1 MTKSPYKDR
10 KLLLKDISSFTTRN
24 GAFFKQNA
32 KRMSDLFEMSVYN
45 DAVKYYRRKKYT
57 ISINNLMRD
66 GTFKYKLTPA
76 GLSENFSYFVATK
89 KNNKQPDDV
98 VEIHHNIK
106 VQSHHDPHIYFT
118 ADVSVTNEDGVTT
131 QNQKNRKSHSFIPS
145 DALLT
150 FFEVKNMNPFPEVL
164 FSFTGIL
171 YEVKPEFVL
180 NSSALG
186 ISTGKK
192 HLTPS
197 LVFSGSGG
205 AHVESVADKLGQR
218 YGCNIIRGLYANKG
232 KIYSYDKLRSYDA

>member
-1 MTKSPYKDR
+1 MAKSPYKDR
-10 KLLLKDISSFTTRN
+10 TQLLKEISSFTTRN

-32 KRMSDLFEMSVYN
+32 NRMSDLFEMSVYN
-45 DAVKYYRRKKYT
+45 DAVKHYRRKKY
-57 ISINNLMRD
+57 IIKINNLMRD

-89 KNNKQPDDV
+89 KHDDQSEDV

-106 VQSHHDPHIYFT
+106 VQSFHDPHIYFT
-118 ADVSVTNEDGVTT
+118 ADVSVTRQNGVVTE
-131 QNQKNRKSHSFIPS
+131 KLKSKKSHSYIS
-145 DALLT
+145 CQALLT

-164 FSFTGIL
+164 FSFSGIL
-171 YEVKPEFVL
+171 YEIKPEFVL
-180 NSSALG
+180 NPASLS
-186 ISTGKK
+186 IDTGKK

-205 AHVESVADKLGQR
+205 EHVESVANKLADR

-232 KIYSYDKLRSYDA
+232 KIYSYDNLRSYDA